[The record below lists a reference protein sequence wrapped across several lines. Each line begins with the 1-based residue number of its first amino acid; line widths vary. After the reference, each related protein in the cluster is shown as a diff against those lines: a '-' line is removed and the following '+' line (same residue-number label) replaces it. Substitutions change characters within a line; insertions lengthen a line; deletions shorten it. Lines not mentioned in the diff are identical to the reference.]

1 VDCTFCI
8 YLSDQVINHP
18 TERNT
23 VKRLSRLRR
32 HRAAGPILLIFALFT
47 IGTTFQVASAVNSET
62 TVVADRSATIE
73 EGKQLF
79 LKGCSSCHGLNA
91 EGAEIAPSLIGVGAA
106 SVDFQVGT
114 GRMPMAD
121 MSQQAMRKE
130 PVYTPEQV
138 NALAMYVASLAPG
151 PEVPTDEML
160 NYERDGSVAEGGE
173 LFRTNCAMCHNFAGQ
188 GGALTQGKYA
198 PSVMGVLPKHI
209 YEAMVTGPQS
219 MPVFS
224 DKTITPEEKL
234 SMIKWIKSVEAEPQ
248 LGGAALGRV
257 GPVTEGLLVWTLGI
271 GLLIGV
277 AVWLAT
283 KAR

>member
-1 VDCTFCI
+1 
-8 YLSDQVINHP
+8 
-18 TERNT
+18 
-23 VKRLSRLRR
+23 
-32 HRAAGPILLIFALFT
+32 LIFALFT
-47 IGTTFQVASAVNSET
+47 IGTTFQVASAVNKEST
-62 TVVADRSATIE
+62 SVADRAVTIE
-73 EGKQLF
+73 EGKRIF

-91 EGAEIAPSLIGVGAA
+91 EGGLIAPSLIGVGAA
-106 SVDFQVGT
+106 SVDFQVAT

-121 MSQQAMRKE
+121 MSVQAMRK
-130 PVYTPEQV
+130 PPIYNAEQV
-138 NALAMYVASLAPG
+138 HALATYVSSLAPG
-151 PEVPTDEML
+151 PQVPGEELL

-198 PSVMGVLPKHI
+198 PTLMGVEPRHI
-209 YEAMVTGPQS
+209 YEAMITGPQS

-234 SMIKWIKSVEAEPQ
+234 SIIKWIKAAESEPQ

-277 AVWLAT
+277 AVWLAM